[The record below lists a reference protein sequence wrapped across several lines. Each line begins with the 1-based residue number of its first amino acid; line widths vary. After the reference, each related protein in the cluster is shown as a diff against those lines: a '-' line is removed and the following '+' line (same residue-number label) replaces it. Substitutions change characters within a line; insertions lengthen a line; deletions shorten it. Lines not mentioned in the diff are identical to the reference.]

1 MSSTISRQRESSIVP
16 EERSGP
22 EGGAMSPE
30 FGEVG
35 EVIRNSASRI
45 PDMELEDDIVES
57 KCFLFLINNFLFSN
71 KLTRHKRF

>member
-1 MSSTISRQRESSIVP
+1 MSSSTTSRQRESLIVP

-30 FGEVG
+30 LGEVG
-35 EVIRNSASRI
+35 EVIRNSSSRI

-57 KCFLFLINNFLFSN
+57 KFFLL
-71 KLTRHKRF
+71 